1 MPGQFTF
8 YRRDLS
14 AGLGSISVNV
24 VHISDTVHREVQVFG
39 EFPDLSIFILQRQA
53 ERLTYWPPSFLW
65 LTSPN
70 KRVWS
75 LGAHLYGDV
84 CGDVHVFL

>member
-1 MPGQFTF
+1 MPRQFTF
-8 YRRDLS
+8 YRRDLTT
-14 AGLGSISVNV
+14 GLGSIAVD

-53 ERLTYWPPSFLW
+53 ERLIYWPPTFLW

-75 LGAHLYGDV
+75 LGACLYGDV
-84 CGDVHVFL
+84 CGDVHMFL